1 MLFGIDFGTMEC
13 CIAALDS
20 NGNPKIIRNEI
31 DGKDTLAAA
40 VYFEDENNVIIGE
53 NARDMVEI
61 DGERVAQFVKRYLGK
76 EDAPN
81 WVVDGKE
88 YTAVEIS
95 SLILMRLKQ
104 MAEEQGYDV
113 DNVVIAVPSYF
124 GLGERAAIRHAGEL
138 AGMNVIA
145 MISEPVAAILS
156 YCAEQPRT
164 DQTIL
169 LCDLGGTFDSSIVR
183 MSVKPDENGEMIK
196 SLRFLASNGDSRL
209 GGSDWS
215 EALYEYVLDRC
226 CEEHGLLPDEMDD
239 DTRSLLR
246 MCADS
251 GKKRLSGRDVTKMR
265 IAVKGVMDKIVVT
278 REEFEEMTAH
288 LVDRTM
294 ACVETVLSEYDGPID
309 QVVLTGGCAR
319 MPMIQRALE
328 TRFPGKVTL
337 HCPDTAVA
345 RGAVLYAATLV

>member
-1 MLFGIDFGTMEC
+1 MIFGIDFGTMEC

-31 DGKDTLAAA
+31 DGKETLTAA
-40 VYFEDENNVIIGE
+40 VYFEDEDTVIIGE
-53 NARDMVEI
+53 DAKLMVE
-61 DGERVAQFVKRYLGK
+61 DYGDRVVQFAKRYLGK
-76 EDAPN
+76 EDAPA

-104 MAEEQGYDV
+104 IAEEQGYDV

-169 LCDLGGTFDSSIVR
+169 LCDLGGTFDMSIAR

-196 SLRFLASNGDSRL
+196 SIRILASNGDSRL
-209 GGSDWS
+209 GGSAWS
-215 EALYEYVLDRC
+215 EVLYEHILDRC

-246 MCADS
+246 MFTDS
-251 GKKRLSGRDVTKMR
+251 KKKRLSSRDMTKIR
-265 IAVKGVMDKIVVT
+265 IAVKGVMGNIVIT

-288 LVDRTM
+288 LVDRAMT
-294 ACVETVLSEYDGPID
+294 CVENVLSEYGGPID
-309 QVVLTGGCAR
+309 QVVLTGGCAH

-328 TRFPGKVTL
+328 TRFPGKVTV
-337 HCPDTAVA
+337 HYPDTAVA